1 MKRGRFGLGLLALAM
16 VWLGGCARGPG
27 LSDSLSVGQREEEL
41 VARKGQPQKIQPEP
55 GGGKTYVYTTSN
67 IDQMATM
74 GGGAWDKPDQV
85 YCHIHD
91 QGVIIE
97 VKH

>member
-1 MKRGRFGLGLLALAM
+1 MKWRWFGPGVAGVGDGMAGRL
-16 VWLGGCARGPG
+16 RPRPG
-27 LSDSLSVGQREEEL
+27 LSDSLSVGQREEDL
-41 VARKGQPQKIQPEP
+41 VARKGQPQEIQPEP

>member
-1 MKRGRFGLGLLALAM
+1 MKWRWF
-16 VWLGGCARGPG
+16 GPG
-27 LSDSLSVGQREEEL
+27 VAGVGDGMAGRLRPRPGPGRHPQCREREEDL
-41 VARKGQPQKIQPEP
+41 VARKGQPQEIQPEP